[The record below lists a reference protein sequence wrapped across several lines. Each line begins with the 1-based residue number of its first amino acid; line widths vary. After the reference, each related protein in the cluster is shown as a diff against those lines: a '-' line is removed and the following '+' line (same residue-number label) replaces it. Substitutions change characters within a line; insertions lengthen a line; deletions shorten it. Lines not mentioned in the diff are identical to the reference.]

1 MSSHSHSVTS
11 HSVTSKAIKIDVQA
25 SSNGPHAGVSEPVIV
40 LPDTKAESGCC
51 GSTPAPA
58 SATEQTTR
66 PAPNLRRLW
75 QRADK
80 AWLAIGL
87 IPLLLALLDPAQV
100 IPALRFAGGA
110 ILRTGMFIAGAV
122 LAVAWLR
129 ATGAE
134 ALLSR
139 AFTGRESRMILFGA
153 LVGGLAPFCS
163 CEVIPFISA
172 LLAVG
177 APLSAVMAFW
187 LASPL
192 MDPAMF
198 LITAGTLG
206 TGFAVAKTV
215 AAVALGLGG
224 GLLVKACAGSRLF
237 ADPLKAQ
244 PVAGSCS
251 SACATACDTG
261 PSTGRPEW
269 AFWRTPVRLRT
280 FRDTAV
286 GNALFLV
293 KWLSLAY
300 LVEALML
307 EYVPAEVIASV
318 LGGDGLWPILLGA
331 VVGAPAYLNGFATV
345 PLVEALLAQGMSN
358 GAAMS
363 FVIAGGVSCIPAAI
377 AVWALVKRRVFGAY
391 LGIALAGSV
400 LAGIAWSVI
409 A

>member
-1 MSSHSHSVTS
+1 MSSNRPSVTRS
-11 HSVTSKAIKIDVQA
+11 AAVDASTS
-25 SSNGPHAGVSEPVIV
+25 PHRRRRVSERASA
-40 LPDTKAESGCC
+40 LAATTTAACC
-51 GSTPAPA
+51 GSASAPA
-58 SATEQTTR
+58 SSPREAR
-66 PAPNLRRLW
+66 PAPTPALRRLW
-75 QRADK
+75 RRTDK

-87 IPLLLALLDPAQV
+87 IPLLLAILDPAQV
-100 IPALRFAGGA
+100 VPALRFAGGA
-110 ILRTGMFIAGAV
+110 ILHTGMFIAGAV

-129 ATGAE
+129 ATGA
-134 ALLSR
+134 ASLLSR

-153 LVGGLAPFCS
+153 LVGALAPFCS

-187 LASPL
+187 LSSPL

-206 TGFAVAKTV
+206 VEFAVAKTV
-215 AAVALGLGG
+215 AAVGLGLGG
-224 GLLVKACAGSRLF
+224 GLLVKTCAGRGLF

-244 PVAGSCS
+244 PAAAGCA
-251 SACATACDTG
+251 SACAATG
-261 PSTGRPEW
+261 EPDATGARPEW
-269 AFWRTPVRLRT
+269 AFWRSPTRLRT
-280 FRDTAV
+280 FRDTAS
-286 GNALFLV
+286 GNALFLA
-293 KWLSLAY
+293 KWLLLAY

-318 LGGDGLWPILLGA
+318 LGGGGLRPILLGA

-345 PLVEALLAQGMSN
+345 PLVDALLAQGMSN

-377 AVWALVKRRVFGAY
+377 AVWALVKRRVFAAY
-391 LGIALAGSV
+391 LGIAFAGSILAG
-400 LAGIAWSVI
+400 LAWNAIA
-409 A
+409 